1 MIKQDISYTSE
12 PNLVI
17 GDGVQTDS
25 VVPTTGTNYKR
36 GDLLVVSDKNVAT
49 HSADG
54 TDWHVICAVDVTAEQ
69 VEQHLNAKKEIPV
82 YTQGEINVEAVRL
95 QGVLLTEEQRTQARA
110 RANTAT
116 AIELRQI

>member
-54 TDWHVICAVDVTAEQ
+54 TDWHVILCRGT
-69 VEQHLNAKKEIPV
+69 
-82 YTQGEINVEAVRL
+82 
-95 QGVLLTEEQRTQARA
+95 
-110 RANTAT
+110 
-116 AIELRQI
+116 

>member
-69 VEQHLNAKKEIPV
+69 VEKHLTAKKEIPV